1 MDPDDVVA
9 AFVAKPALHR
19 YPAVMARRTHDLAV
33 HLVEHYDGDATNVW
47 AGVTSGG
54 ELFTRVRALPGYGQE
69 KAQIFVAILAK
80 RMAVAPP
87 GWQEVAGVFADAE
100 PRSVADIDSPA
111 TLAQVRQWKKAM
123 REAKRDKQ
131 GRPVTA

>member
-1 MDPDDVVA
+1 MLDEVDRQVV
-9 AFVAKPALHR
+9 
-19 YPAVMARRTHDLAV
+19 
-33 HLVEHYDGDATNVW
+33 G
-47 AGVTSGG
+47 
-54 ELFTRVRALPGYGQE
+54 
-69 KAQIFVAILAK
+69 
-80 RMAVAPP
+80 PP